1 MRIQQSAQKLISTE
15 IRAHNLFLHIGW
27 LELLNVETKLII
39 SLLILLLDL
48 QVGFLHRLVR
58 G

>member
-15 IRAHNLFLHIGW
+15 IRAQNLFLHIGW